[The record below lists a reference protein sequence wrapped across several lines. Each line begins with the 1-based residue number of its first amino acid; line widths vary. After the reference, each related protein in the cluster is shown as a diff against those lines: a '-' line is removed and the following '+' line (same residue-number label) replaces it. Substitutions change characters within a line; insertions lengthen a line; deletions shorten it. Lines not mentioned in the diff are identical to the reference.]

1 MQHRQRQKQKVK
13 AKLAK
18 VKDPGL
24 LIGGHRIGLGEQKRL
39 QLDMPPL
46 YTDTNMGIPVF
57 VQRGKR
63 PGPTFFVSAAIHG
76 DELNGIEIVSR
87 LIKSRSIKNLRG
99 TLIAIPMV
107 NVYGVLNQSRY
118 LPDRRDLN
126 RCFPGSKK
134 GSLAGRIARLFL
146 DEVVS
151 KCDFGIDLHTGAIH
165 RSNLPQIRANLDD
178 DATLQMA
185 KAFGVP
191 VLLNADIRDGSLRQA
206 AADEGCK
213 VLLYEAGQA
222 LRYDEFSI
230 RAGVKGI
237 ISVMRQIGMLNKTK
251 STGHKIKQF
260 VARQSGWVRANES
273 GFVMH
278 QAQLG
283 DYVAKDDVLATI
295 ANPFGEPLGSIT
307 SPAEGVVI
315 GKQNIPLAQEGE
327 AIYHIAYFLKPD
339 AVAEHVELLQ
349 DNLVTIESPIVY

>member
-1 MQHRQRQKQKVK
+1 MKRQNFT
-13 AKLAK
+13 
-18 VKDPGL
+18 
-24 LIGGHRIGLGEQKRL
+24 IGGEVIKPGEQKRL
-39 QLDMPPL
+39 LLLMPPL
-46 YTDTNMGIPVF
+46 YTATTMGIPVF
-57 VQRGKR
+57 VLHGKR
-63 PGPTFFVSAAIHG
+63 PGPTLFVSAAIHG

-87 LIKSRSIKNLRG
+87 LIKARAIKNLRG

-146 DEVVS
+146 DEIVS
-151 KCDFGIDLHTGAIH
+151 KCDYGIDLHTGAIH

-178 DATLQMA
+178 PATLEMA
-185 KAFGVP
+185 EAFGVP

-206 AADEGCK
+206 AADEGAK
-213 VLLYEAGQA
+213 VLLYEAGEA

-230 RAGVKGI
+230 SAGVKGI
-237 ISVMRQIGMLNKTK
+237 IKVMRQVGMLNKTK
-251 STGHKIKQF
+251 SVGHSIKPF

-278 QAQLG
+278 KAQLG
-283 DYVAKDDVLATI
+283 DHVVKGDILAVI
-295 ANPFGEPLGSIT
+295 SNPFGEQLGTID
-307 SPAEGVVI
+307 SPSTGVVI

-327 AIYHIAYFLKPD
+327 AIYHIAYFKKPNE
-339 AVAEHVELLQ
+339 VAEHVELLQ
-349 DNLVTIESPIVY
+349 DNLDVIDSTD